1 MLYLKTEDE
10 ALAQR
15 GDWFIVFI
23 IGATLT
29 KNLHNTRG
37 NYATTLRRCHWGL
50 DQKPAGLDP
59 AYT

>member
-29 KNLHNTRG
+29 KNL
-37 NYATTLRRCHWGL
+37 
-50 DQKPAGLDP
+50 
-59 AYT
+59 